1 MRDLRGECAPEPVAG
16 SPQDQSR
23 LSGTHTQLRRYRSPH
38 LVAQLLGY
46 ADVSTFSRAFN
57 RWFGMSPL
65 ECQKQLGLRRQ
76 PFLLQSRLNDR
87 QSRP

>member
-1 MRDLRGECAPEPVAG
+1 M
-16 SPQDQSR
+16 
-23 LSGTHTQLRRYRSPH
+23 SGTHTRLRRYGSPH

-87 QSRP
+87 QSRL